1 MRKGIVMKASQLF
14 YQALLLGSV
23 SLSFEVAALEAKS
36 NTLLYISPMEYNH
49 SVRLLSPYYDYWFEQ
64 GPIVEPIALKAL
76 QADSTTLAL
85 CTANET
91 ADTVIRLK
99 PRIFYN
105 PQMRVYH
112 TKLEATVYSG
122 NGEVIGQYAGEA
134 QQQGYA
140 SFDNGTNYH
149 IKKAYGLAMQDLMR
163 KIDLNPASPA
173 TTKTAST
180 AKLPCGL
187 IGAQAE
193 PIFNFY

>member
-1 MRKGIVMKASQLF
+1 MKASQF
-14 YQALLLGSV
+14 IYQSLLLGAV
-23 SLSFEVAALEAKS
+23 SLPFNAAGLESKS
-36 NTLLYISPMEYNH
+36 DTLLYISPLEYNH

-76 QADSTTLAL
+76 RADHAALAM

-105 PQMRVYH
+105 PQMKVYH
-112 TKLEATVYSG
+112 SKLEATLYSG

-134 QQQGYA
+134 QQQGYT

-149 IKKAYGLAMQDLMR
+149 IKKVYGLAMQDLMR
-163 KIDLNPASPA
+163 KIDLNAAHLNNPASPA
-173 TTKTAST
+173 AGNTAST

-193 PIFNFY
+193 PVFNFY